1 MTLTSWARL
10 PGVDPTKANIAR
22 VYDYW
27 LRGTHNLVADRELA
41 RRMESLDP
49 LVPAAARGNRAFL
62 GRVVRFLVTECGIRQ
77 FMDLGSG
84 IPTVGNVHEIAQHAA
99 PSTRVVY
106 VDRDATVVAL
116 GRELL
121 AGNDMATVIHADLR
135 HPEDVLGNPQT
146 RKLIDFT
153 APVAI
158 LFVATLHFVLD
169 SEDPHRIINDYRDA
183 AAPGS
188 YMVISHVS
196 NEDNPRLAASIERL
210 YTGRAANGQA
220 RSREEILSLFG
231 GWELAEPGLVYAP
244 CWRPTSPGDV
254 PAHPERMWFL
264 AGVASKKGG
273 GDAAPER

>member
-1 MTLTSWARL
+1 MNLTSWAHL

-27 LRGTHNLVADRELA
+27 LRGSHNLVADRELA

-49 LVPAAARGNRAFL
+49 LIPAAARANRAFL
-62 GRVVRFLVTECGIRQ
+62 GRVVRFLATECGIRQ
-77 FMDLGSG
+77 FLDLGSG
-84 IPTVGNVHEIAQHAA
+84 IPTVGNVHEIAQNAA
-99 PSTRVVY
+99 PGSRVVY

-121 AGNDMATVIHADLR
+121 AGNDTATAIQADLR
-135 HPEDVLGNPQT
+135 HPEDILGNPQT
-146 RKLIDFT
+146 RRLIDFT

-158 LFVATLHFVLD
+158 LFVAILHFVLD
-169 SEDPHRIINDYRDA
+169 GEDPHRIIGCYRDA

-188 YMVISHVS
+188 YMAMSHVS
-196 NEDNPRLAASIERL
+196 NEDNPRLAASIGRL

-220 RSREEILSLFG
+220 RSREEILCLFG

-244 CWRPTSPGDV
+244 CWRPTSSGDV

-264 AGVASKKGG
+264 AGVARKKGG
-273 GDAAPER
+273 GDAAPGR